1 MSQTKRKKDTL
12 RTWVFQDFPSNNT
25 QGKEDLVRF
34 IRLSM
39 RDGKLTKA
47 YKNVE
52 KAFFSMK
59 SDPKWPR
66 GENSEPMSTLDFFE
80 RVVDLASPLV
90 SLRPVVVKGTVYQV
104 PGPINREK
112 SRGLGLRW
120 LLEGARRNSFN
131 KCAFKEGLSRELFDV
146 YSKTGYA
153 YTKRLEVHKLAEE
166 NRPFS
171 HFRWWY
177 RTKGSK
183 K

>member
-1 MSQTKRKKDTL
+1 MSKNEKRNKSL
-12 RTWVFQDFPSNNT
+12 RTWVFNDFPSNNP
-25 QGKEDLVRF
+25 QGKEDLIRF

-39 RDGKLTKA
+39 RDGKLAKA
-47 YKNVE
+47 YNNVE
-52 KAFFSMK
+52 RTFFSMK
-59 SDPKWPR
+59 SDPRWPLL
-66 GENSEPMSTLDFFE
+66 ENSKRMSTLDFFE

-104 PGPINREK
+104 PGPIKREK

-146 YSKTGYA
+146 YYKTGYA

-177 RTKGSK
+177 RTK
-183 K
+183 

>member
-90 SLRPVVVKGTVYQV
+90 SLRPVVVKGTV
-104 PGPINREK
+104 
-112 SRGLGLRW
+112 
-120 LLEGARRNSFN
+120 
-131 KCAFKEGLSRELFDV
+131 
-146 YSKTGYA
+146 
-153 YTKRLEVHKLAEE
+153 
-166 NRPFS
+166 
-171 HFRWWY
+171 
-177 RTKGSK
+177 
-183 K
+183 

>member
-1 MSQTKRKKDTL
+1 MSKIKRTNYSL
-12 RTWVFQDFPSNNT
+12 RTWVFKDFPSDNT
-25 QGKEDLVRF
+25 QGREDLIRF

-39 RDGKLTKA
+39 KDGKMSKA

-52 KAFFSMK
+52 KALFSMK
-59 SDPKWPR
+59 SDPRWPQE
-66 GENSEPMSTLDFFE
+66 ENSAPMSTLDFFE

-104 PGPINREK
+104 PGPIKKEK

-146 YSKTGYA
+146 YFKTGHA
-153 YTKRLEVHKLAEE
+153 YGKRLEVHKLAEE

-177 RTKGSK
+177 KTK
-183 K
+183 